1 MPIGAGSPWESF
13 CGVSAQHGLAQAA
26 LAERFGFDQS
36 YVSQVESEGRE
47 IRDRDALRLIAEVL
61 VVAPED
67 LGLSRSG
74 GPREGSALDA
84 GAQAVVARSQRK
96 WRIVR
101 EHLNRSRQQLIRAAA
116 RMYDRCS
123 TRACRAPLLVRTN
136 RKTLQ
141 RCLGRSRY
149 PRHRRTLPL
158 PA

>member
-123 TRACRAPLLVRTN
+123 TRACRAPLLVRTDWLFPEPVE
-136 RKTLQ
+136 RA
-141 RCLGRSRY
+141 RSRCGG
-149 PRHRRTLPL
+149 
-158 PA
+158 